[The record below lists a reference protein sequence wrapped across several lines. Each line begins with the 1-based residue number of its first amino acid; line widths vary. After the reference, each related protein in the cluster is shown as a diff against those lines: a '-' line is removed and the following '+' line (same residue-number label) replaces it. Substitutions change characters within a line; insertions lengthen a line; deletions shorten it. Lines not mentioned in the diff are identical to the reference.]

1 MTTTARTAARQKA
14 QATTAKAAPEAA
26 PVEPVDEPA
35 APVVPPPG
43 EGLPEDELTERVAAL
58 EELAAYQAESGAK
71 LTEAIEQATAGTA
84 SAAELLQRLTE
95 SMEARHRELVDA
107 LTAVGGRVSTLERGQ
122 ENTGQSLALLDRRV
136 GEAVTRQGVPAVA
149 LETTAAHVHQAIGAV
164 MRDVRNIGKNGE
176 HEGRGGGQ
184 RFKFRQLDE
193 IMDAIGVAMRTH
205 GLYVRPSVLTNTV
218 DRWITKNS
226 NGRDTTV
233 SSVITTMRYSLVST
247 VDGSSVD
254 MDMVGEGRDNGDKAT
269 SKSVAMAYK
278 YLLLQAFCIPVQDV
292 TGMDVENF
300 DAPTEAPT
308 GRPQYQRGDAQHSR
322 TPQERAEYAD
332 QLQQGAQRYAQ
343 QATPPAAPINPVEKA
358 LAALGTIR
366 KPGLT
371 REKLDAVARYAN
383 ELGIM
388 DVQVDGQSLAQ
399 HLWAVK
405 GILDREAATQV
416 ANAQRQA
423 QDNLPSEGDRDYR
436 TDSPAGDGDLPW
448 GHGDEYAPMGGN
460 SGWPHP

>member
-1 MTTTARTAARQKA
+1 MTTTARATARKTA
-14 QATTAKAAPEAA
+14 QATTKPAADTDQPTPE
-26 PVEPVDEPA
+26 PDEPA

-43 EGLPEDELTERVAAL
+43 EGLPEDELAERVAAL
-58 EELAAYQAESGAK
+58 EELAAYQAESAAR

-84 SAAELLQRLTE
+84 SATALLQRLTE
-95 SMEARHRELVDA
+95 SMETRHRELVDA
-107 LTAVGGRVSTLERGQ
+107 LTAVSGRVSTLERVDMSAYNARLSTLEHHLSYSTVPPG
-122 ENTGQSLALLDRRV
+122 A
-136 GEAVTRQGVPAVA
+136 GVEP
-149 LETTAAHVHQAIGAV
+149 TAAHVHQAIGAV
-164 MRDVRNIGKNGE
+164 MRDVREIGKNGE

-205 GLYVRPSVLTNTV
+205 GLYVRPSVLANKT
-218 DRWITKNS
+218 DRWTTKNS

-300 DAPTEAPT
+300 EPPTEAPT
-308 GRPQYQRGDAQHSR
+308 GRPQAPQYHGNGDGMSRQAAAQ
-322 TPQERAEYAD
+322 

-343 QATPPAAPINPVEKA
+343 QATPPAAPINPMEKA
-358 LAALGTIR
+358 LSALGAIR

-371 REKLDAVARYAN
+371 REKLDAIAEYAN

-388 DVQVDGQSLAQ
+388 DVQVDGRALSQ

-405 GILDREAATQV
+405 GILDQEAASRA
-416 ANAQRQA
+416 ANAQRQT
-423 QDNLPSEGDRDYR
+423 QGNPPSEGDRDYR
-436 TDSPAGDGDLPW
+436 TDSPMGDGDLPW